1 MKTATLIILLSLG
14 CSLLACSDGG
24 AEGGGAVVPEPVPDS
39 AHDSVSAADVVRPL
53 VRLWRDLPA
62 DEMTPQVDANG
73 GSAAHGTMWFSSNFD
88 GSQLFYRSIP
98 TQEGG
103 VVYEELR
110 PRGGELRLA
119 ADQLWGVC
127 ATGPVGGGEALSVR
141 VAVRPARPQPT
152 SRELPLVAVVE
163 MPEPFD
169 PEATL
174 SQAEI
179 LALLDARKNA
189 SRVMVGLVGADPIE
203 LRADFVTDP
212 GTRALAVYLLAP
224 VQDPTRP
231 LVYESLRVHR
241 FSLSE
246 YAAAGG
252 DVSRMERLS
261 DGSCASS
268 VSVQMD
274 RDLREG
280 LLAVAPSSFAWE
292 LPPTSLPRRLEL
304 SLGVMPRGADVEGA
318 VRFIV
323 RAQDE
328 IVLDEVRHAPGSMA
342 EAAWSDRLLD
352 LPASPDEPLRLTL
365 STEALGDDPPL
376 SFFGHPTVYTD
387 TATQRPNVILISLDT
402 LRPDRLGCYG
412 DEPSD
417 SPHLD
422 ALAAE
427 GMLFTD
433 AYSTSSYT
441 LPSHGSM
448 LTGQY
453 PAFHGAVDVTDAL
466 DPQRSPLLADLLAD
480 AGYVTAG
487 FTGAGYVSS
496 EYGFATGF
504 DRYSHNDP
512 VWAVDT
518 VRGAMLLDTMSW
530 ERLPLSPELLRRYD
544 AGSVTD
550 WLETR
555 PDGAPFFLF
564 LHTYIAHNFAPSE
577 PWLKSHGLLGRS
589 GEDGFQRP
597 FNHKDREAFNNGAEL
612 SLSDVQKQYLPY
624 YDATIAMADEFV
636 GQVLASLS
644 AAGLSDHTMVV
655 VTSDHGEEFGEHGF
669 FGHGETLYDGN
680 TRVPLIVRLPADQA
694 GEPGQ
699 VLTAPVSL
707 VDIAPWVLSVAGL
720 PADRRMA
727 VSPPL
732 GPDQRDP
739 PGRSVTIMELDNHR
753 YRTSSLRDGE
763 LKLTVRFGEG
773 GETFDRE
780 VLELYDLAVDPDE
793 RSDLSGTRAADV
805 QRLRGKLRSFHEHA
819 EALFPRDGTGFDV
832 NDLSPEMFRNLKA
845 LGYLGDVEYPGG
857 DESGN

>member
-1 MKTATLIILLSLG
+1 MKTATLVLLLSLG
-14 CSLLACSDGG
+14 FSVLGCSDRGSEVG
-24 AEGGGAVVPEPVPDS
+24 EVVGPKPVPE
-39 AHDSVSAADVVRPL
+39 AAPAVDAVRPL

-62 DEMTPQVDANG
+62 LETAAQAGDDG
-73 GSAAHGTMWFSSNFD
+73 GSAADGSMWFSSSFD
-88 GSQLFYRSIP
+88 GSQLFYRAVP

-103 VVYEELR
+103 LSYEELR

-119 ADQLWGVC
+119 ADQLWGVG
-127 ATGPVGGGEALSVR
+127 AAGPVRGGEALSVR
-141 VAVRPARPQPT
+141 VAVRPARPQAT

-163 MPEPFD
+163 MPEPFN

-189 SRVMVGLVGADPIE
+189 SRVMVGSVGSDVLE
-203 LRADFVTDP
+203 LRTDFVTDP
-212 GTRALAVYLLAP
+212 GTKALAVYLLAP
-224 VQDPTRP
+224 IQDPTRP
-231 LVYESLRVHR
+231 LVFESLRVHR

-252 DVSRMERLS
+252 EVSRMERLG

-268 VSVQMD
+268 VSIQMD

-280 LLAVAPSSFAWE
+280 LLAAAPSSFAWE

-304 SLGVMPRGADVEGA
+304 SLGVMPRGADVQGE

-323 RAQDE
+323 RAQDQ
-328 IVLDEVRHAPGSMA
+328 ILLDEIRKAPGSMA
-342 EAAWSDRLLD
+342 EAAWTDRVLD
-352 LPASPDEPLRLTL
+352 LPATPDEPLRLTL

-387 TATQRPNVILISLDT
+387 TGTKRPNVILISLDT

-412 DEPSD
+412 GEPSD

-422 ALAAE
+422 ALAAA
-427 GMLFTD
+427 GMRFTD

-487 FTGAGYVSS
+487 FTGAGYVSA

-530 ERLPLSPELLRRYD
+530 ERLPLNPELLRRYD
-544 AGSVTD
+544 TGSVTD
-550 WLETR
+550 WLDTR
-555 PDGAPFFLF
+555 SDGAPFFLF

-577 PWLKSHGLLGRS
+577 PWLESHGLIGRS
-589 GEDGFQRP
+589 GDDEFQRP
-597 FNHKDREAFNNGAEL
+597 FNHKDREAFNKGGEL
-612 SLSDVQKQYLPY
+612 SLVDVQEQYLPY

-644 AAGLSDHTMVV
+644 AAGLADDTMVV

-699 VLTAPVSL
+699 VLTNPVSL

-720 PADRRMA
+720 PVDRRMA

-780 VLELYDLAVDPDE
+780 VLELYDLAVDPGE
-793 RSDLSGTRAADV
+793 LSDLAEQRAADV
-805 QRLRGKLRSFHEHA
+805 KRMRGKLRSFHDHA
-819 EALFPRDGTGFDV
+819 EALFPRDGSGFDV

-845 LGYLGDVEYPGG
+845 LGYLGDVEYPGD
-857 DESGN
+857 DESGG

>member
-1 MKTATLIILLSLG
+1 MKRVSLLILLSFGLSLLG
-14 CSLLACSDGG
+14 CTDSVSEAGEPAG
-24 AEGGGAVVPEPVPDS
+24 AEGLSAPAPAVD
-39 AHDSVSAADVVRPL
+39 AVRPL
-53 VRLWRDLPA
+53 VRLWRDLPGQEA
-62 DEMTPQVDANG
+62 LPQARDEGD
-73 GSAAHGTMWFSSNFD
+73 SAADGSVWFASNFD
-88 GSQLFYRSIP
+88 GSQLFYRALP
-98 TQEGG
+98 TPEGG
-103 VVYEELR
+103 VAYEELR

-127 ATGPVGGGEALSVR
+127 ATGPVRGGEALSVR
-141 VAVRPARPQPT
+141 VAVRPARPQTT

-174 SQAEI
+174 SQEEI

-189 SRVMVGLVGADPIE
+189 SRVMVGLVGTDLIE
-203 LRADFVTDP
+203 LRTDFVTDP
-212 GTRALAVYLLAP
+212 GTKALAVFLLAP

-231 LVYESLRVHR
+231 LVYESLQVRR

-252 DVSRMERLS
+252 DVRRMERLS
-261 DGSCASS
+261 DGSCPSS
-268 VSVQMD
+268 VSIQLD

-280 LLAVAPSSFAWE
+280 LLAAAPSSFAWE
-292 LPPTSLPRRLEL
+292 LPASSLPRRLEL
-304 SLGVMPRGADVEGA
+304 SLGVMPRGAELKGE
-318 VRFIV
+318 VRFLV
-323 RAQDE
+323 RAQGQ
-328 IVLDEVRHAPGSMA
+328 VLLDETRGAPGSMA
-342 EAAWSDRLLD
+342 EAAWADRVLD
-352 LPASPDEPLRLTL
+352 LPVSADEPLRLTL
-365 STEALGDDPPL
+365 VTEALGDDPPL

-387 TATQRPNVILISLDT
+387 TGTRRPNVILVSLDT

-412 DEPSD
+412 AEPSD

-427 GMLFTD
+427 GLRFTD

-518 VRGAMLLDTMSW
+518 VRGGMLLNTMSW

-544 AGSVTD
+544 SSAVTQ
-550 WLETR
+550 WIETR

-577 PWLKSHGLLGRS
+577 PWLKSHGLLGRN
-589 GEDGFQRP
+589 GDEDFQRP
-597 FNHKDREAFNNGAEL
+597 FNHKDREAFNQGGER
-612 SLSDVQKQYLPY
+612 SLTDVQEQYLPY

-636 GQVLASLS
+636 GQVLASLNS
-644 AAGLSDHTMVV
+644 AGLDENTMVV

-669 FGHGETLYDGN
+669 FGHGETLYDAN

-699 VLTAPVSL
+699 VLADPVSL

-720 PADRRMA
+720 PPDRRMS

-732 GPDQRDP
+732 GPDRSNP

-773 GETFDRE
+773 GQEFDRE
-780 VLELYDLAVDPDE
+780 ELELYDLATDPGE
-793 RSDLSGTRAADV
+793 VSDLAAERAADV
-805 QRLRGKLRSFHEHA
+805 KRMRGKLRSFHDHA
-819 EALFPRDGTGFDV
+819 EALFPRDGSGFDV

-845 LGYLGDVEYPGG
+845 LGYLGDVESLGD
-857 DESGN
+857 DESGG